1 LPSVTYALICLVG
14 LAATAKAM
22 GYTWDDMAICFG
34 TKAQAMETSFE
45 GFKSEASMWVAKH

>member
-34 TKAQAMETSFE
+34 TKAQAMETSLCAGKTGE
-45 GFKSEASMWVAKH
+45 V